1 MLKDL
6 DIRHYRDV
14 LPGFSLSMVEV
25 FSSNQLQLDNNI
37 LLNLMPKMVVV
48 VSLGITVS
56 PLSDRG
62 LIV

>member
-14 LPGFSLSMVEV
+14 LPGLSLSMVEV

-37 LLNLMPKMVVV
+37 LLMLKMVVV
-48 VSLGITVS
+48 VCLGITVS

>member
-37 LLNLMPKMVVV
+37 LLMPKMVVV
-48 VSLGITVS
+48 VSLGITVF
-56 PLSDRG
+56 PLSGRG

>member
-37 LLNLMPKMVVV
+37 LLMLKMVVV

>member
-37 LLNLMPKMVVV
+37 LLMPKMVVV